1 MRPRTNEA
9 RANEARTIETIPGH
23 QRPRRHRW
31 LGAATAAAALLVA
44 TPVAA
49 HSGAFGHA
57 RGGVGGPAGGPAF
70 GSGYGYGTA
79 MHGDAVAGRH
89 GGMFGGMFGGM
100 RDGTRDGEPAPLTP
114 MALQRLPLGT
124 EVAVEVYDADPAE
137 GARPVTTLTATVGET
152 SEVAF
157 ADEVRAATAD
167 AAFVSVVTGP
177 RTVRV
182 ALDGAADPGRAAL
195 AGPMRGGALQRGQT
209 VEIAFY
215 QGADD
220 AAPSTTATFTY
231 GEDSAAAFRERVA
244 RAAAQAAVAEVTLPA
259 QERTIDLSA
268 DRRYEGRAA
277 AARPGYGMG
286 THVHP
291 GAGQP
296 GAMRPG
302 AMRPGAMQ
310 RGGGF
315 GPWATP
321 SDPSTDPATD

>member
-1 MRPRTNEA
+1 MKRPRTNEA
-9 RANEARTIETIPGH
+9 RTIPSIPSH
-23 QRPRRHRW
+23 ERPRRQRW
-31 LGAATAAAALLVA
+31 LGAATVAAALLVA

-49 HSGAFGHA
+49 HSGPFGQA
-57 RGGVGGPAGGPAF
+57 RGGVGGPADGTAF
-70 GSGYGYGTA
+70 GSGYGTA

-89 GGMFGGMFGGM
+89 GGMRGGTFGGLRG
-100 RDGTRDGEPAPLTP
+100 GTRGGEPAPLTP

-157 ADEVRAATAD
+157 ADEVRAATAE
-167 AAFVSVVTGP
+167 AAFVSVVIGP

-182 ALDGAADPGRAAL
+182 ALDGAADPRRAPL
-195 AGPMRGGALQRGQT
+195 AGQVRVGALERGQT

-215 QGADD
+215 EGADD

-231 GEDSAAAFRERVA
+231 GEDSAAAFHERVA
-244 RAAAQAAVAEVTLPA
+244 RAAAQAAVAEVALPA

-277 AARPGYGMG
+277 APRPGYGMG
-286 THVHP
+286 THVDP
-291 GAGQP
+291 GAGQR

-302 AMRPGAMQ
+302 AMRPRAMQ
-310 RGGGF
+310 RGAGF

-321 SDPSTDPATD
+321 SDPSTDPSTD